1 MSDNIKPCP
10 VGKFCT
16 IGKFY
21 KGVDPLDNTKPAWFT
36 NPVSCLPG
44 TYNPTPYATTI
55 AHCLSCP
62 PGKYCAGKALDAPSG
77 DCLAGYFC
85 KTGSLEQQPAIPDNS
100 ADKKWGYCPE
110 GSYCIAGT
118 AYPAPCPP
126 GTFGAATT
134 LQAANQCTSCTQGY
148 YCPNAGMKTADLA
161 TTTYQCE
168 AGYYCPT
175 GSKSPRAS
183 ACTAGHKCPAGSATQ
198 TACPNGYYQNN
209 V

>member
-1 MSDNIKPCP
+1 MLP
-10 VGKFCT
+10 VEIVLPATFAKL
-16 IGKFY
+16 
-21 KGVDPLDNTKPAWFT
+21 DPLNNSLLFQIIVLTR
-36 NPVSCLPG
+36 
-44 TYNPTPYATTI
+44 
-55 AHCLSCP
+55 
-62 PGKYCAGKALDAPSG
+62 SG
-77 DCLAGYFC
+77 DIVLKG
-85 KTGSLEQQPAIPDNS
+85 L
-100 ADKKWGYCPE
+100 
-110 GSYCIAGT
+110 IAGT